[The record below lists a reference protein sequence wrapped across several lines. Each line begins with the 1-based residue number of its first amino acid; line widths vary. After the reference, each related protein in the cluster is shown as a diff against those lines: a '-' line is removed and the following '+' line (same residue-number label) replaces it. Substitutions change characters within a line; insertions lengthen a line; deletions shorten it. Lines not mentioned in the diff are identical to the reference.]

1 MASSIRRSRS
11 ASLHSCTAAAYR
23 LPTSAAAAITDAS
36 PTDAGHRTSPQHP
49 TAEPADYPPRRRSR
63 PAGSTTSPPMAP
75 AAGHR
80 AAADRRAT
88 SDGRRFAQRRHVARW
103 VSADIAVARSAATAA
118 NQPAAALAGAVQPLS
133 VVVVGCGGTH
143 RCMATIVAMQTLP
156 LGDARDRFSAL
167 VTSVEQTHDRVTVT
181 RNGVPAAVIV
191 SPADLAEL
199 EETIAVLSSP
209 ELMRQ
214 LAESR
219 EDVQRGDL
227 LDATEDRESLVASVR
242 SRAGR

>member
-1 MASSIRRSRS
+1 MHRR
-11 ASLHSCTAAAYR
+11 
-23 LPTSAAAAITDAS
+23 PTPSTE
-36 PTDAGHRTSPQHP
+36 HRRNTP

-63 PAGSTTSPPMAP
+63 PAGGTTSPTDGAGCRTSRGSGPACHVGRPSVRAAP
-75 AAGHR
+75 ARGEAGVGG
-80 AAADRRAT
+80 
-88 SDGRRFAQRRHVARW
+88 S
-103 VSADIAVARSAATAA
+103 DIAVARSAATAA
-118 NQPAAALAGAVQPLS
+118 DQPAAALAGAVQPLS
-133 VVVVGCGGTH
+133 VVVVGCSGNAPL
-143 RCMATIVAMQTLP
+143 MATIVAMQTLP

-214 LAESR
+214 LAESG
-219 EDVQRGDL
+219 EDVQRGDV